1 MTKEISCPNCS
12 MIFSDSIR
20 RERHVKKAH
29 PPKRKIDPNPSSDF
43 NHADFSHNAHFSL

>member
-20 RERHVKKAH
+20 LERHVKKAH
-29 PPKRKIDPNPSSDF
+29 PPKRRIEPNPSADF
-43 NHADFSHNAHFSL
+43 NHAYLPHSTFL